1 MGGCFSTKLEKL
13 IDEEIEDIV
22 VDKLKTFAI
31 EEVGELKVLV
41 VEEIKKIKV

>member
-13 IDEEIEDIV
+13 MDEEIEDIV

-31 EEVGELKVLV
+31 EEAEELKVLV
-41 VEEIKKIKV
+41 IEEIKKLK